1 VTEVVDTDKLA
12 KAIAEAAEEYERQ
25 YGRLPS
31 KAKVT
36 LSKSDTGPPDPRDMS
51 EGYAISTRH
60 LARAEVIR
68 RHAGNLVLA
77 ERAEAR
83 LGELR
88 KADPM
93 TSYEQAVAVVLNE
106 DPDLYEP

>member
-1 VTEVVDTDKLA
+1 MSVDTDKLA

-25 YGRLPS
+25 YGHLPS

-36 LSKSDTGPPDPRDMS
+36 LSKRDTSEPDHRDVT
-51 EGYAISTRH
+51 EGYSISKAYT
-60 LARAEVIR
+60 ARAEVIR
-68 RHAGNLVLA
+68 KHAGNLVLA

-83 LGELR
+83 LSELR

-93 TSYEQAVAVVLNE
+93 TTYEQAVTVVLNE
-106 DPDLYEP
+106 DPDLYQP